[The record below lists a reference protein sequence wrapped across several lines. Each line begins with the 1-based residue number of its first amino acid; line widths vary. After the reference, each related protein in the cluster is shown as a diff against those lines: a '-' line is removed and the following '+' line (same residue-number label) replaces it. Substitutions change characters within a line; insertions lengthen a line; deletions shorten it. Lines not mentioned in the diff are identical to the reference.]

1 MIEFKLLFL
10 PKSNMND
17 NLDFEWINNKIKP
30 FINTNEYI
38 NILFIFDDVIVDIYK
53 NRKCDDILKFVFNR
67 RVKIKN

>member
-1 MIEFKLLFL
+1 
-10 PKSNMND
+10 MND